1 MSNTHFITISKEEFD
16 KIEVGDRLVIQND
29 EDRYCYVVYVEN
41 NDNHKMWVL
50 YDEEGVVMKV
60 FVIEKDFGSAG
71 CWGIYESDWKLTNII
86 FTDESKAKEY
96 VKYNADYYRYKT
108 IETKWNTRLIL

>member
-1 MSNTHFITISKEEFD
+1 
-16 KIEVGDRLVIQND
+16 
-29 EDRYCYVVYVEN
+29 
-41 NDNHKMWVL
+41 
-50 YDEEGVVMKV
+50 MKV

-86 FTDESKAKEY
+86 FTDESKAKKY

-108 IETKWNTRLIL
+108 IETK